1 MDFNAIIKR
10 VVAIITKPNDEWEN
24 IKNESMTIA
33 DMFVKYA
40 IILAAIPAVAGFLGN
55 MLIGR
60 SIVGFTIRVP
70 FFRSFAWAIVMYVL
84 SLVGV
89 YVLALIIDAL
99 ATSFGS
105 QKDLV
110 QSMKVA
116 VFSSTAVWVAGIL
129 FIIPALS
136 ILVMIAS
143 IYTLYLLYLGIKIV
157 KNPPQDKAV
166 GYFVVV
172 IIVSIIVNFVIG
184 LVAGIVAFGS
194 AASYI

>member
-10 VVAIITKPNDEWEN
+10 VVAIITKPNNEWEN
-24 IKNESMTIA
+24 IKNETMTIA

-55 MLIGR
+55 LLIGR
-60 SIVGFTIRVP
+60 SIMGFTIRIP
-70 FFRSFAWAIVMYVL
+70 FVRAFAWSLVMYVM

-89 YVLALIIDAL
+89 YILAFIIDVLAP
-99 ATSFGS
+99 SFGS

-110 QSMKVA
+110 NSMKVA
-116 VFSSTAVWVAGIL
+116 IYASTAVWVAGVLYIV
-129 FIIPALS
+129 PALA
-136 ILVMIAS
+136 ILVIIAS
-143 IYTLYLLYLGIKIV
+143 IYSLYLLYLGIKIV

-172 IIVSIIVNFVIG
+172 IIVSIVVNFLIG
-184 LVAGIVAFGS
+184 LIAGLVAFGS
-194 AASYI
+194 AASIM